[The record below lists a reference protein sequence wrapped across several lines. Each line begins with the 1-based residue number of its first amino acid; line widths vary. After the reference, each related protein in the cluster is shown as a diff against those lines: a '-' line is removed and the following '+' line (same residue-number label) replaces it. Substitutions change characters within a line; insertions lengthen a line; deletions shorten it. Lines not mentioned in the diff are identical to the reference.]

1 MNEHRKTSL
10 PDIIAGPC
18 SAENQQQV
26 IQTALALKTIGIR
39 TMRAGVWKPR
49 SRYGRFEGAG
59 EAALPWLQEVQQV
72 CKLKVMTEVALPI
85 HVEAALRAGM
95 DMLWIGARTTA
106 NPFMMNELAAALK
119 GTQIPVFLKNPICP
133 DLNLWI
139 GSIERLQLAGVNQL
153 RLIHR
158 GFCILDNEPYRNS
171 PLWDLP
177 WKMKN
182 LFPDLPMYC
191 DPSHIAGKKELVY
204 ELCTEALKRN
214 YEGLFIE
221 CHTCPSKALS
231 DAQQQITPAELKDM
245 ILQF

>member
-1 MNEHRKTSL
+1 
-10 PDIIAGPC
+10 
-18 SAENQQQV
+18 
-26 IQTALALKTIGIR
+26 
-39 TMRAGVWKPR
+39 
-49 SRYGRFEGAG
+49 
-59 EAALPWLQEVQQV
+59 
-72 CKLKVMTEVALPI
+72 MTEVALPI

-95 DMLWIGARTTA
+95 DMLWIGTRTTA

-139 GSIERLQLAGVNQL
+139 GSIERLQQAGMNQL